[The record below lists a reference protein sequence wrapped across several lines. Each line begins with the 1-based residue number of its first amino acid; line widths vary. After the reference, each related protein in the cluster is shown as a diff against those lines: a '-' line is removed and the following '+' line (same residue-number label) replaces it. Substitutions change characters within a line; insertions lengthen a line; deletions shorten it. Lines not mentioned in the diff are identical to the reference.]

1 MKKIILGVA
10 MLAAQLS
17 FAQENKQDKT
27 IDEVTILGRKK
38 IKQERKEFTR
48 HAQSTETLSEE
59 ELNRNNS
66 AMIDQTLSTMA
77 GVQVDKRTNFG
88 GQRVVVRGYGNDQKF
103 NNWGTKFYLN
113 GVPLTQADGVTVLED
128 LDFSLVN
135 NIEVVKGPA
144 STLYGGGIGGTVRFY
159 MRPSTEKGTSI
170 SNKLTLG
177 SFNHFQNQIKLE
189 SVTDNS
195 SIQFNYNHLESDGYR
210 PNGNSLRNTYSFLG
224 NFKLNSK
231 QTLSVFT
238 SHVNSFEGV
247 SGQIPYSNYY
257 ANDDPG
263 NIAYIRK
270 GAGNKFISSRAAVS
284 HQWNIAENLRNN
296 TSIFFSNLDTKR
308 VAAGALE
315 NSEIPSYGVR
325 SVFNLNQKFSKDFT
339 ANAEFGTEFL
349 ISRSLVSNYRF
360 TGSITNPLEL
370 QALKNNSYFKTDN
383 QNLSVFAV
391 EKFTYHPWDLSLL
404 LGVSAN
410 TLKYDRQD
418 LFVNIPEYGSKNLSF
433 SKKFGTVFTPHIALQ
448 KVYKNQIFNL
458 SYSEGYNAPT
468 TATAF
473 VAGTAN
479 SVNDNLLPEKAKMW
493 DFSVH
498 GLIAK
503 TRLDYQISLFNID
516 ISNKLTQLKP
526 DGVNTA
532 WQNTGKQRNK
542 GFEASLG
549 YVYEGLGFIK
559 TIKPFVNYSYY
570 NFKYTDFKTILG
582 GTLNDYSGKQ
592 VVGVAKNKYAV
603 GLDFDTN
610 FGLYLINTYNY
621 LGSVYADFANTR
633 QVKSFGLLNSKIGY
647 KKSFGK
653 WNADV
658 FLAGNN
664 LTNQT
669 NYTFLFLGNSVDD
682 SDVGSNFPGQKTDIN
697 PGYHKAWFQY
707 GFSLKYNF

>member
-1 MKKIILGVA
+1 
-10 MLAAQLS
+10 
-17 FAQENKQDKT
+17 
-27 IDEVTILGRKK
+27 
-38 IKQERKEFTR
+38 
-48 HAQSTETLSEE
+48 
-59 ELNRNNS
+59 
-66 AMIDQTLSTMA
+66 
-77 GVQVDKRTNFG
+77 
-88 GQRVVVRGYGNDQKF
+88 
-103 NNWGTKFYLN
+103 
-113 GVPLTQADGVTVLED
+113 
-128 LDFSLVN
+128 
-135 NIEVVKGPA
+135 
-144 STLYGGGIGGTVRFY
+144 
-159 MRPSTEKGTSI
+159 
-170 SNKLTLG
+170 
-177 SFNHFQNQIKLE
+177 
-189 SVTDNS
+189 
-195 SIQFNYNHLESDGYR
+195 
-210 PNGNSLRNTYSFLG
+210 
-224 NFKLNSK
+224 
-231 QTLSVFT
+231 
-238 SHVNSFEGV
+238 
-247 SGQIPYSNYY
+247 
-257 ANDDPG
+257 
-263 NIAYIRK
+263 
-270 GAGNKFISSRAAVS
+270 
-284 HQWNIAENLRNN
+284 
-296 TSIFFSNLDTKR
+296 
-308 VAAGALE
+308 
-315 NSEIPSYGVR
+315 
-325 SVFNLNQKFSKDFT
+325 
-339 ANAEFGTEFL
+339 
-349 ISRSLVSNYRF
+349 
-360 TGSITNPLEL
+360 
-370 QALKNNSYFKTDN
+370 
-383 QNLSVFAV
+383 
-391 EKFTYHPWDLSLL
+391 
-404 LGVSAN
+404 
-410 TLKYDRQD
+410 
-418 LFVNIPEYGSKNLSF
+418 
-433 SKKFGTVFTPHIALQ
+433 
-448 KVYKNQIFNL
+448 
-458 SYSEGYNAPT
+458 
-468 TATAF
+468 
-473 VAGTAN
+473 
-479 SVNDNLLPEKAKMW
+479 MW